1 MRRNFRRVVLPR
13 FVAHYG
19 AEGAVLEGSR
29 PTDNDTLRRL
39 TELLARAA
47 KPKYIILFGSRARGD
62 ASEESDFDVMV
73 VESEIVDR
81 GGEMV
86 RLGRLL
92 RPLDVSVDLL
102 VVSTERFEYWR
113 DTPGNV
119 YFEAA
124 SEGRILY
131 EAA

>member
-1 MRRNFRRVVLPR
+1 VI
-13 FVAHYG
+13 
-19 AEGAVLEGSR
+19 EGSR
-29 PTDNDTLRRL
+29 ATETETLGRL
-39 TELLARAA
+39 TELLSRAA
-47 KPKYIILFGSRARGD
+47 QPKYIILFGSRSRGE
-62 ASEESDFDVMV
+62 ASDDSDFDVMV
-73 VESEIVDR
+73 VQSEIANR
-81 GGEMV
+81 GAEMV

-92 RPLDVSVDLL
+92 RPLDISVDLL
-102 VVSTERFEYWR
+102 VVSTDKFEYWR

>member
-1 MRRNFRRVVLPR
+1 M
-13 FVAHYG
+13 
-19 AEGAVLEGSR
+19 LEGPR
-29 PTDNDTLRRL
+29 ATDTETLGRL

-47 KPKYIILFGSRARGD
+47 KPKYIILFGSRSRGE
-62 ASEESDFDVMV
+62 ASDDSDFDVMV
-73 VESEIVDR
+73 VQSEIANR
-81 GGEMV
+81 GAEMV

-92 RPLDVSVDLL
+92 RPLDISVDLL
-102 VVSTERFEYWR
+102 VVSTDRFEYWR

>member
-1 MRRNFRRVVLPR
+1 M
-13 FVAHYG
+13 
-19 AEGAVLEGSR
+19 LEGSR

>member
-1 MRRNFRRVVLPR
+1 M
-13 FVAHYG
+13 
-19 AEGAVLEGSR
+19 LEGSR
-29 PTDNDTLRRL
+29 ATDNEMLGRL

-47 KPKYIILFGSRARGD
+47 KPKYIILFGSRSRGE
-62 ASEESDFDVMV
+62 ASEDSDFGVMV
-73 VESEIVDR
+73 VQSEIANR
-81 GGEMV
+81 GAEMV

-92 RPLDVSVDLL
+92 RPLDISVDLL
-102 VVSTERFEYWR
+102 VVSTDKFEYWR